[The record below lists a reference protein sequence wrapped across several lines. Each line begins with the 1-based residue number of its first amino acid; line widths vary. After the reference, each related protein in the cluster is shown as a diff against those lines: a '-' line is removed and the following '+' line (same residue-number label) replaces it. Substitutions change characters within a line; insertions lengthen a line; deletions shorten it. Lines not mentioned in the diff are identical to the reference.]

1 LADRPRVLLIGDS
14 IRLGYQPL
22 VAARLGAAVEVSGPP
37 GYCGDSGDV
46 LKRLGDWIAPGTTLV
61 AVNAGLHDLV
71 RLARVGRNRV
81 EIDRYEAIS
90 PASSGSS
97 APWGRRS
104 AALRRSRR
112 TVSTSR
118 RTDMR
123 SSPTPSLRR
132 SPNYSDVSGRHS

>member
-1 LADRPRVLLIGDS
+1 MADRPRVLLIGDS
-14 IRLGYQPL
+14 IRLGYQQL
-22 VAARLGAAVEVSGPP
+22 VATRLGAAVEVSGPP

-97 APWGRRS
+97 APWGS
-104 AALRRSRR
+104 PLGGPASIAADGVHL
-112 TVSTSR
+112 TADGYAVVA
-118 RTDMR
+118 DAVAAKVAE
-123 SSPTPSLRR
+123 LL
-132 SPNYSDVSGRHS
+132 